1 MIHSFTAQDSED
13 AMNLDRRLY
22 SFFVGKTC
30 TIMDVKQKIR
40 KDFGFDV
47 DQLQV
52 FFRYEQELKNTQY
65 LLDVPEFDIEED
77 IIMVISLGAPKIHL
91 KVVLREALE
100 DIKIADVRFL
110 NSRDKNEPGG

>member
-47 DQLQV
+47 D
-52 FFRYEQELKNTQY
+52 
-65 LLDVPEFDIEED
+65 
-77 IIMVISLGAPKIHL
+77 
-91 KVVLREALE
+91 
-100 DIKIADVRFL
+100 
-110 NSRDKNEPGG
+110 